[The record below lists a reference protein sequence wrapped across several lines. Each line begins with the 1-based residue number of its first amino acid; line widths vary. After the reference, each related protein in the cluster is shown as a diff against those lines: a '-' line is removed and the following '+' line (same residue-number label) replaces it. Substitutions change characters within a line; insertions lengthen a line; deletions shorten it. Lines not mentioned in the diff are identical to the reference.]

1 MGDLSVHRGGGKE
14 SRQGARFAATRSNR
28 RAQKTTKK
36 CRFKIGWVM
45 ASFTSD
51 PPAAS
56 ASSECQEAE
65 ERARRVNELK
75 DRYKIECCC

>member
-1 MGDLSVHRGGGKE
+1 MKVRASL
-14 SRQGARFAATRSNR
+14 QPAAI
-28 RAQKTTKK
+28 AALKKTTKK

-45 ASFTSD
+45 ASFISD

-75 DRYKIECCC
+75 DRFKIECCC

>member
-1 MGDLSVHRGGGKE
+1 MRAL
-14 SRQGARFAATRSNR
+14 GARCNPAIG
-28 RAQKTTKK
+28 AQKSTKK
-36 CRFKIGWVM
+36 CRFEIGWVM
-45 ASFTSD
+45 ASFTSE